1 MAPTVDQI
9 SIFMENRPGGLA
21 EITEMLARAPVN
33 IRAMSVADTA
43 DFGIF
48 RVIVD
53 DTDLAMRMLK
63 ENGFTVTRSAMVV
76 VQVPDRPGGL
86 HHVLRTL
93 TEQKINIEYL
103 YAFITRAAES
113 AVIIFRF
120 EEPPKAIA
128 VLEQAGVRI
137 LSGEEVYRS

>member
-1 MAPTVDQI
+1 MAPTVEQV

-21 EITEMLARAPVN
+21 EITEILARAPVN

-53 DTDLAMRMLK
+53 DTDRAMQLLK
-63 ENGFTVTRSAMVV
+63 SAGFTVTRSDMVV
-76 VQVPDRPGGL
+76 VQVPDHPGGL
-86 HHVLRTL
+86 HQVLRIL
-93 TEQKINIEYL
+93 TDQKINIEYL

-120 EEPPKAIA
+120 EEPDKAVTA
-128 VLEQAGVRI
+128 LNAAGVRI
-137 LSGEEVYRS
+137 LSGEEVYRA